1 MTTEKNEIKK
11 LNADNFEFEL
21 SKATGPVLVDFW
33 AEWCGPCKQMNPVL
47 EQLAQDLAGEAT
59 IAKVN
64 VDESPALAQKFGVQ
78 SIPTFL
84 VLKNGEE
91 VERKTGVS
99 SKDALKALLS

>member
-1 MTTEKNEIKK
+1 MTTETNEIKK
-11 LNADNFEFEL
+11 LNADNFDFEL

-47 EQLAQDLAGEAT
+47 EQLADEVADQAT

-64 VDESPALAQKFGVQ
+64 VDESPALAQKFGIQ

-84 VLKNGEE
+84 VIQNGE
-91 VERKTGVS
+91 VTERHSGVTN
-99 SKDALKALLS
+99 KDALKALLS